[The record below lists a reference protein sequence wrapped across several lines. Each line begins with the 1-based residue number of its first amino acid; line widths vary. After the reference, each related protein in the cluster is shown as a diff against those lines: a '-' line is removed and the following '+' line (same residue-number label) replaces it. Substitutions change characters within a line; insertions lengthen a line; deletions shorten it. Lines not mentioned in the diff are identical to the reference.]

1 MIVIGLSDVHGDTA
15 FIRKMGDVLSRADLV
30 LLAGDITHFAHAS
43 QAKRVVE
50 AVCRYNSCVLAVPGN
65 CDHPDV
71 DKWLT
76 REEINLHPE
85 SRIKENLGFA
95 GLGGSI
101 YTPFNTPFEYSE
113 SQAARFLSE
122 AAAGLP
128 ENKPFVLVSHQPP
141 SNTDCDRLRSGKHV
155 GSRELRRFIE
165 TRQPLVCFTGHI
177 HEAVATDRIGRTWII
192 NPGPLWRGSYAYAEI
207 NAQKAFVEIRPVF

>member
-1 MIVIGLSDVHGDTA
+1 MVIIGLSDLHGDTN
-15 FIRKMGDVLSRADLV
+15 IIKKMGGVLSRVDV
-30 LLAGDITHFAHAS
+30 VVLAGDITHFDHAL
-43 QAKRVVE
+43 QAERVVE
-50 AVCRYNSCVLAVPGN
+50 AVRRYNSRVLAVPGN
-65 CDHPDV
+65 CDHSDV

-76 REEINLHPE
+76 REGINLHPE
-85 SRIKENLGFA
+85 SRITEDLGFA

-113 SQAARFLSE
+113 SQAARFLSG
-122 AAAGLP
+122 AAASLP

-141 SNTDCDRLRSGKHV
+141 SNTGCDRLRSGKHV
-155 GSRELRRFIE
+155 GSRELRHFIE

-177 HEAVATDRIGRTWII
+177 HEAVTTDRIGRTWII

-207 NAQKAFVEIRPVF
+207 SQQKAFVEIRPVF